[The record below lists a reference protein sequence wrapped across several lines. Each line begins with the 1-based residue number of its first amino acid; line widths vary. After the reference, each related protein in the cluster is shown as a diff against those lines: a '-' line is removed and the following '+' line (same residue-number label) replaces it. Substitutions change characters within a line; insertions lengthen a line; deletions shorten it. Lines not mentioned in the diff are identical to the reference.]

1 VLASSR
7 WLLDPGQDVTHRCQ
21 AVSLETGIE
30 QHRAPVAQVL
40 HRVGV
45 HLSVLVLQAV
55 KVSRVIL
62 TPLLLQDPDVLMG
75 FALLWAAQE

>member
-1 VLASSR
+1 
-7 WLLDPGQDVTHRCQ
+7 
-21 AVSLETGIE
+21 
-30 QHRAPVAQVL
+30 
-40 HRVGV
+40 V